1 MSSGG
6 GSRATLRVFA
16 KRAAGVGYA
25 EIEVDAGASVA
36 GLVKAIIAELRL
48 DASPDTVTI
57 TMEGTGEPLDS
68 TLLVSDAVAAGV
80 LTERGKLI
88 VAVQAPQAAT
98 PTAETREFVPAVAVR
113 TNSTAARFVR
123 SLCSRVT
130 P

>member
-16 KRAAGVGYA
+16 KRAMDVGYA

-48 DASPDTVTI
+48 DVSPSTVTI
-57 TMEGTGEPLDS
+57 TMEGTDKPLDARKS
-68 TLLVSDAVAAGV
+68 LRDAGIAHGVSI
-80 LTERGKLI
+80 I
-88 VAVQAPQAAT
+88 VAVLAPQAAT

-113 TNSTAARFVR
+113 TNSTAARFVC